1 MATASRLVT
10 MSVPQTT
17 VTVAPKVPT
26 PLLLLHKPV
35 VLETTGLFKFT
46 ETMNWALL
54 WAAIPVAPQA
64 LSNKPS
70 TSDAV
75 ALNVSLLRA
84 TNFDRMVVLKRNR
97 SRVTARN
104 ARFTNWVATRAAQIN
119 T

>member
-54 WAAIPVAPQA
+54 WAAIPVVPQA
-64 LSNKPS
+64 PSNKPS
-70 TSDAV
+70 TS
-75 ALNVSLLRA
+75 ALHVSVVRA
-84 TNFDRMVVLKRNR
+84 ADLDGMVVFK
-97 SRVTARN
+97 SDERVI
-104 ARFTNWVATRAAQIN
+104 TRG
-119 T
+119 THLSS